1 MANFNAITASNGA
14 QVIPGK
20 EADIQSILDCFLYG
34 DVTVAIE
41 GGQLQIYGYDWLDV
55 RSKDKERDD
64 DDSEILTEE
73 FLEQISV
80 YLAEPF
86 ILQMIGA
93 EKCVFPLSACQ
104 MIAYP
109 SGKVTTS
116 FWEETATIERKV
128 QDDTR

>member
-1 MANFNAITASNGA
+1 MADFYATTASNGA
-14 QVIPGK
+14 QIIPGK
-20 EADIQSILDCFLYG
+20 EADLQSILDCFFYG

-41 GGQLQIYGYDWLDV
+41 GGQLQIYGYEWLDV

-73 FLEQISV
+73 FLEQIAV

-93 EKCVFPLSACQ
+93 EKCVFPLNACQ
-104 MIAYP
+104 IIAYP

-116 FWEETATIERKV
+116 FWEEPTIAEKS
-128 QDDTR
+128 